1 MRRIVLIAT
10 AAVAA
15 LAVVP
20 VAGAI
25 PQQTA
30 TPVTAHVTPGTGGPR
45 TTFTLSW
52 RNPGQTGT
60 DGSARRT
67 ETVEITGTRHSGCVG
82 AGQLSVQPA
91 AVQQTMRLSLTP
103 RRMSAG
109 GPRTWCTGT
118 FHGSVLA
125 IEHFACAPPDLC
137 P

>member
-1 MRRIVLIAT
+1 MLIAT

-67 ETVEITGTRHSGCVG
+67 ETVEITGHLMDSG
-82 AGQLSVQPA
+82 
-91 AVQQTMRLSLTP
+91 
-103 RRMSAG
+103 
-109 GPRTWCTGT
+109 
-118 FHGSVLA
+118 VLA
-125 IEHFACAPPDLC
+125 RVLDDVLDYGGDYTVDRIDLGKAHQDESHAVIVVDQVERM
-137 P
+137 PNGKADLRWAKGLLR